1 MEYFCRPHAVFDRG
15 SRSAFA
21 ISEVEFEV
29 EVGSEVGKIGNLRR
43 VVVTGTGAVSSAGTD
58 SESHALGLMAGWSLS
73 EALGSGFEEF
83 DHAIGCRVASV
94 EHAEGVPRYVSLG
107 LPAAREAVERA
118 GLSDRERAETDVIGA
133 TAISAIVELEAA
145 HRGGVAPPTGWF
157 GFDLLTEGVRA
168 EVGSRGRSLT
178 ISTGCTSALDA
189 LGAAVDAVA
198 SGRSAR
204 VLVVAAD
211 APLTRAVVA
220 GFQRVGALSTR
231 PVSPERA
238 SCPFSRERDGF
249 VLGEGAAALIVE
261 DAELAAARG
270 SLPVLEVCGWGSVS
284 SAYHMT
290 GIRKTGEDIARSIR
304 AALDNAGVSAS
315 AIDCIDA
322 HGSSTPLNDASEAAA
337 FAEVFGNRAGL
348 LPVVAQ
354 KGVLGHALG
363 ASNLLEVVGLA
374 GFLPKGVLPPVKNTT
389 RETLDEPVDLVLDE
403 PRHVRP
409 EYLIKTSSG
418 FSGLHS
424 ACVIR
429 VLS

>member
-1 MEYFCRPHAVFDRG
+1 MDLKRG
-15 SRSAFA
+15 TM
-21 ISEVEFEV
+21 
-29 EVGSEVGKIGNLRR
+29 GGPRR

-73 EALGSGFEEF
+73 EALGGGFEEF

-94 EHAEGVPRYVSLG
+94 KCTEGMPRYVSLG
-107 LPAAREAVERA
+107 LPAAREALERA
-118 GLSDRERAETDVIGA
+118 GLSDRERAETDVIAA
-133 TAISAIVELEAA
+133 TAISAFVELEAA
-145 HRGGVAPPTGWF
+145 HRGGVAPPAGWF
-157 GFDLLTEGVRA
+157 GFDLLTERVRA
-168 EVGSRGRSLT
+168 ELGTCGRSLT
-178 ISTGCTSALDA
+178 VSTGCTTSLDA

-198 SGRSAR
+198 SGRSSR

-211 APLTRAVVA
+211 AALTPGVVA

-231 PVSPERA
+231 AGPPERA
-238 SCPFSRERDGF
+238 NCPFSRERDGF
-249 VLGEGAAALIVE
+249 VLGEGAAALVVE
-261 DAELAAARG
+261 DAGLAAARG
-270 SLPVLEVCGWGSVS
+270 ARPVLEICGWGSVS

-304 AALDNAGVSAS
+304 AALDNAGVPAS

-337 FAEVFGNRAGL
+337 FVDVFGDRSGSM
-348 LPVVAQ
+348 PVIAQ
-354 KGVLGHALG
+354 KGVVGHALG

-374 GFLPKGVLPPVKNTT
+374 GLLPKGVLPPVKNTT
-389 RETLDEPVDLVLDE
+389 RDTLNEPVDLVLDE
-403 PRHVRP
+403 PRYAQP
-409 EYLIKTSSG
+409 EYVIKTSSG

-429 VLS
+429 VIS

>member
-1 MEYFCRPHAVFDRG
+1 M
-15 SRSAFA
+15 
-21 ISEVEFEV
+21 
-29 EVGSEVGKIGNLRR
+29 
-43 VVVTGTGAVSSAGTD
+43 
-58 SESHALGLMAGWSLS
+58 
-73 EALGSGFEEF
+73 
-83 DHAIGCRVASV
+83 
-94 EHAEGVPRYVSLG
+94 PRHLSLG
-107 LPAAREAVERA
+107 LAAAREAVEDA

-145 HRGGVAPPTGWF
+145 HRAGVAPPAGWF
-157 GFDLLTEGVRA
+157 GFDLVTERVRA
-168 EVGSRGRSLT
+168 DMGSRGRSLT
-178 ISTGCTSALDA
+178 VSTGCTTALDA
-189 LGAAVDAVA
+189 LGAAIDAVA
-198 SGRSAR
+198 SGRSRRA
-204 VLVVAAD
+204 LVVAAE
-211 APLTRAVVA
+211 AALTRAVVA

-231 PVSPERA
+231 PVPPEQA

-249 VLGEGAAALIVE
+249 VLGEGAAALVVE

-270 SLPVLEVCGWGSVS
+270 SRPALEVCGWGAVS

-290 GIRKTGEDIARSIR
+290 GIRTSGEDIARSIR
-304 AALDNAGVSAS
+304 QALDNARVSAN

-337 FAEVFGNRAGL
+337 FADVFGDRARL

-363 ASNLLEVVGLA
+363 ASNLLEIVGLA
-374 GFLPKGVLPPVKNTT
+374 GLLPQGVLPPVKSTT
-389 RETLDEPVDLVLDE
+389 RDTLDEPVDLVLDE
-403 PRHVRP
+403 PRQVWP

-429 VLS
+429 VIA

>member
-1 MEYFCRPHAVFDRG
+1 M
-15 SRSAFA
+15 
-21 ISEVEFEV
+21 
-29 EVGSEVGKIGNLRR
+29 GNLGDRRR
-43 VVVTGTGAVSSAGTD
+43 VVVTGTGAVSPAGTD
-58 SESHALGLMAGWSLS
+58 SESHALGLLAGWSLC

-83 DHAIGCRVASV
+83 DHAIGCRVAST
-94 EHAEGVPRYVSLG
+94 EHTEGLPRHVSLG
-107 LPAAREAVERA
+107 LSAAREAVEDA
-118 GLSDRERAETDVIGA
+118 GLSDRERAETDVVAA
-133 TAISAIVELEAA
+133 TAISAIVELEVA
-145 HRGGVAPPTGWF
+145 HRDGVAPPAGWF
-157 GFDLLTEGVRA
+157 GFDLLTERVRA
-168 EVGSRGRSLT
+168 ELDIGGRSLT
-178 ISTGCTSALDA
+178 ISTGCTTSLDA

-204 VLVVAAD
+204 VLVAAAD
-211 APLTRAVVA
+211 APLTPAVVA

-270 SLPVLEVCGWGSVS
+270 ARPALEVCGWGSVS

-290 GIRKTGEDIARSIR
+290 GIRKTGEDIARSMR
-304 AALDNAGVSAS
+304 QALDNACVSAS

-322 HGSSTPLNDASEAAA
+322 HGSSTPLNDSSEAAA
-337 FAEVFGNRAGL
+337 FAEVFGHRSGSM
-348 LPVVAQ
+348 PVTAQ
-354 KGVLGHALG
+354 KGIMGHALG

-374 GFLPKGVLPPVKNTT
+374 VLLPKGVLPPVKTT
-389 RETLDEPVDLVLDE
+389 TTETLNEPVDLVLDE
-403 PRHVRP
+403 PRHLRP

-429 VLS
+429 VIS

>member
-1 MEYFCRPHAVFDRG
+1 M
-15 SRSAFA
+15 
-21 ISEVEFEV
+21 
-29 EVGSEVGKIGNLRR
+29 
-43 VVVTGTGAVSSAGTD
+43 TGTGAVSPAGTD
-58 SESHALGLMAGWSLS
+58 SESHALGLMAGWPLS
-73 EALGSGFEEF
+73 EALGRGFEEF
-83 DHAIGCRVASV
+83 DHAIGCRVASI
-94 EHAEGVPRYVSLG
+94 ERIEGLPRHVSLG
-107 LPAAREAVERA
+107 LPAVREAVENA
-118 GLSDRERAETDVIGA
+118 GLADRERAETDVVAA

-145 HRGGVAPPTGWF
+145 HRGGVAPPAGWF
-157 GFDLLTEGVRA
+157 GFDLLTERVQA
-168 EVGSRGRSLT
+168 ELGICGRSLT
-178 ISTGCTSALDA
+178 VSTGCTTSLDA

-198 SGRSAR
+198 SGRSPR
-204 VLVVAAD
+204 VLVAA
-211 APLTRAVVA
+211 AEAALTPAVVA

-231 PVSPERA
+231 PVPPERA

-270 SLPVLEVCGWGSVS
+270 ARPVLEICGWGSVS

-304 AALDNAGVSAS
+304 QALDNARVSAS

-337 FAEVFGNRAGL
+337 FADVFGNRSSSM
-348 LPVVAQ
+348 PVVAQ
-354 KGVLGHALG
+354 KGVFGHPLG

-374 GFLPKGVLPPVKNTT
+374 SLLPKGVLPPVKNTT
-389 RETLDEPVDLVLDE
+389 RDTLDEPVDLVLDE
-403 PRHVRP
+403 PRHAQP
-409 EYLIKTSSG
+409 EYVIKTSSG

-429 VLS
+429 VIS

>member
-1 MEYFCRPHAVFDRG
+1 VRNIG
-15 SRSAFA
+15 SPR
-21 ISEVEFEV
+21 
-29 EVGSEVGKIGNLRR
+29 K
-43 VVVTGTGAVSSAGTD
+43 VVVTGTGAVSPAGTD
-58 SESHALGLMAGWSLS
+58 SESHALGLLAGWPLS

-83 DHAIGCRVASV
+83 DHAIGCRVASI
-94 EHAEGVPRYVSLG
+94 EHTEGLPRHVSLG
-107 LPAAREAVERA
+107 LPAAREAVEDA
-118 GLSDRERAETDVIGA
+118 GLSDRERAEIDVIGA
-133 TAISAIVELEAA
+133 TAISAIMELEAA
-145 HRGGVAPPTGWF
+145 HRAGVAPPAGWF
-157 GFDLLTEGVRA
+157 GFDLLTERVQA
-168 EVGSRGRSLT
+168 ELGSRGRLLT
-178 ISTGCTSALDA
+178 ISTGCTTALDA

-198 SGRSAR
+198 SGRSRR
-204 VLVVAAD
+204 VLVVAAE
-211 APLTRAVVA
+211 AALTRAVVA

-231 PVSPERA
+231 SVSPERA

-270 SLPVLEVCGWGSVS
+270 SLPALEVCGWGSVS

-290 GIRKTGEDIARSIR
+290 SIRTTGEDIARSIR
-304 AALDNAGVSAS
+304 QALGNAHVSAS

-337 FAEVFGNRAGL
+337 FANVFGNRAGS

-374 GFLPKGVLPPVKNTT
+374 RLLPKGVLPPVKNTT
-389 RETLDEPVDLVLDE
+389 RATLDEPVDLVLDE
-403 PRHVRP
+403 PRHVWP

-429 VLS
+429 VIS